1 MPGIVQD
8 RGSDAPFSS
17 SLSCVSSR
25 YLHQRNSTDT
35 PELQT
40 LSRTA
45 IMERSIDQRNA
56 TDRASASEP
65 AAHECQQDR
74 LPDPIRHRDQFVA
87 VPEQPTLHER
97 PVDLAE
103 QPEQDGDNA
112 GAATLSMEETLKR
125 YIPDDSDMA
134 RSIKQRKT
142 QVWSI
147 AEGDHWW
154 HEGELNLDRLRK
166 LQVQSTE
173 GYIVLF
179 IQDSNLDWCKALC
192 AEYPGVLSP
201 EDLAEHVIRFDG
213 LPSTHLEWDPRDIGE
228 KLGSLYPTAKIR
240 VQPSSNLLCTQ
251 VTAERAES
259 ETSGFH
265 LDVASGISSSEH
277 KRHVP
282 SLLVPDTTSRF
293 RRDVFSK
300 DASNT
305 WRRISSRMS
314 CVRLKAAALCKIA
327 APKYSDT
334 DKEVH

>member
-1 MPGIVQD
+1 MQCACKAQADWHTEAAAASGNSNS
-8 RGSDAPFSS
+8 SDHAVCQKEYNTEDLTLP
-17 SLSCVSSR
+17 SLLHSR
-25 YLHQRNSTDT
+25 ACSAVNSFNETQVT
-35 PELQT
+35 PPEPQT

-45 IMERSIDQRNA
+45 IMEKPARSTDQRNA
-56 TDRASASEP
+56 TDRASASEL
-65 AAHECQQDR
+65 AAHEFQQDQ
-74 LPDPIRHRDQFVA
+74 LTDSIRHRDQFVA

-97 PVDLAE
+97 PVDPAE
-103 QPEQDGDNA
+103 QPKQDGDNT

-134 RSIKQRKT
+134 RSIKQQKT

-147 AEGDHWW
+147 AEDDHWW

-213 LPSTHLEWDPRDIGE
+213 LPSTHLEWDPRGIGE

-240 VQPSSNLLCTQ
+240 VQPSGN
-251 VTAERAES
+251 
-259 ETSGFH
+259 
-265 LDVASGISSSEH
+265 
-277 KRHVP
+277 P
-282 SLLVPDTTSRF
+282 
-293 RRDVFSK
+293 
-300 DASNT
+300 
-305 WRRISSRMS
+305 
-314 CVRLKAAALCKIA
+314 CVLK
-327 APKYSDT
+327 
-334 DKEVH
+334 